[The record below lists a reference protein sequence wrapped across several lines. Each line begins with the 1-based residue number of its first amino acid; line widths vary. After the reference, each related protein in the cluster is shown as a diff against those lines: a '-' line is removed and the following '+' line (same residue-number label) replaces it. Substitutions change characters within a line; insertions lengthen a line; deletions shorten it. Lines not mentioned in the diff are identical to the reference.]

1 MIGSG
6 RSRRQAR
13 RIQDAKLLTL
23 LTLFQTC
30 SELRLVLLLE
40 KRIVIGLRLFIS
52 ARDVRELLLRFWCQI
67 QAGLI
72 SSDLRLNFLLLLL
85 IIFDLHAI
93 GLELALNLHHGKG

>member
-13 RIQDAKLLTL
+13 RIHDAKLLTL
-23 LTLFQTC
+23 LTLFQTG

-52 ARDVRELLLRFWCQI
+52 SGDIRQLLFRFWRQI
-67 QAGLI
+67 QTGLV
-72 SSDLRLNFLLLLL
+72 SSDIRLNFLLLLL
-85 IIFDLHAI
+85 IILNLQAI